1 MNVYISVINHHHDDI
16 IIKSDTLANL
26 AKEFRV
32 VLKSNTLASNRL
44 KEYCSLG
51 NIDLIQGSKFQGFSE
66 NNNEVF
72 YFIYEKYTPN
82 QQDFFLVLNPDVEV
96 SSSSVYK
103 LIMLS
108 KSCNADISAINLYK
122 DKELTIY
129 DYSIRKFPSI
139 YNPLKSIL
147 KIKRNDF
154 YDKSIIKQPV
164 EIDWAAGS
172 FLLFKI
178 SCFKQLNGFDKG
190 YFMYF
195 EDVDICRRAK
205 QQGKRVIYFPDI
217 EAIHLAMH
225 KNRKLFSKH
234 IIWYCL
240 SSLRYFS
247 KNITLKCNT

>member
-16 IIKSDTLANL
+16 ITKSDTLTNL

-51 NIDLIQGSKFQGFSE
+51 NIDLIQGSKCQGFSE

-72 YFIYEKYTPN
+72 YFICENYTPS
-82 QQDFFLVLNPDVEV
+82 QKDFFLVLNPDVEV
-96 SSSSVYK
+96 SSYSVYK

-108 KSCNADISAINLYK
+108 KIYNSDISAINLYK
-122 DKELTIY
+122 DKDLTIY
-129 DYSIRKFPSI
+129 DLSIRKFPSI
-139 YNPLKSIL
+139 YNPLKSLL
-147 KIKRNDF
+147 KIKRNDL
-154 YDKSIIKQPV
+154 YNKNIIKQPV

-178 SCFKQLNGFDKG
+178 SCFKQLNGFDKA

-205 QQGKRVIYFPDI
+205 RLGKRVIYFPDI
-217 EAIHLAMH
+217 KAIHLAMH
-225 KNRKLFSKH
+225 KNRNLFSKH

-247 KNITLKCNT
+247 KNIKLDLHT